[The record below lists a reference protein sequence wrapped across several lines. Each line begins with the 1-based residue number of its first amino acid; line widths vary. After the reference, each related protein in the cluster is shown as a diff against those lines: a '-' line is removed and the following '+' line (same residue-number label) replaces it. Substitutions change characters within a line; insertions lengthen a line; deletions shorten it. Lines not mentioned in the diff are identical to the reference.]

1 MRKYSLFIKCFHKL
15 SSLVSWFL
23 RIFIRIEESII
34 KKILLRK
41 ENKNF
46 LYEFIK
52 ENPLYL
58 PSSSIQIVNLIS
70 SRYRKV
76 MKTDL
81 SNRVKPTRWKTI
93 NSKIQN
99 IIKKYNLTPT
109 KFLNVGAG
117 KKNPYALP
125 ILWYLNRAQKIEII
139 EPDEIDNISAISGVQ
154 ELYWDLQCKKGI
166 NQNKKKNIS
175 DVLHEENL
183 LIGKDINKIIN
194 KNVMNL
200 QNTSVEKSKLKK
212 NYFDF
217 IYSRSTLEHLVNVE
231 EVLSKLYFCQK
242 YEGISYH
249 EIDFTGHDVNNK
261 FWIYSYEWE
270 LDKGSV
276 SNLNGWRLS
285 DYTNFYK
292 KLGAKVIIINKIL
305 ESQNLLNKDTI
316 NKKFKRY
323 SLDELRVSSA
333 SLIILKETKR

>member
-1 MRKYSLFIKCFHKL
+1 MRKYSFLIKCFHKL
-15 SSLVSWFL
+15 SSSVSLFL
-23 RIFIRIEESII
+23 SVLIRVEESII

-41 ENKNF
+41 KNKNF
-46 LYEFIK
+46 LFEFIK

-70 SRYRKV
+70 SRYRQNIK
-76 MKTDL
+76 KDL
-81 SNRVKPTRWKTI
+81 SNRVKPTRWKII
-93 NSKIQN
+93 NSEIQH

-125 ILWYLNRAQKIEII
+125 ILWYLNGAQKIEII
-139 EPDEIDNISAISGVQ
+139 EPDKIDNISATSGVQ
-154 ELYWDLQCKKGI
+154 ELYWDLQCKKEI
-166 NQNKKKNIS
+166 NQNKKKYIS
-175 DVLHEENL
+175 DVLNEKNL

-194 KNVMNL
+194 KKVLRL

-231 EVLSKLYFCQK
+231 EVLSKLYLCQK
-242 YEGISYH
+242 YGGISYH
-249 EIDFTGHDVNNK
+249 EIDFTGHDVKNK

-270 LDKGSV
+270 LDKESV

-292 KLGAKVIIINKIL
+292 KLGARVIIINKML
-305 ESQNLLNKDTI
+305 ANRDLLNKNTI
-316 NKKFKRY
+316 NKRFKRY
-323 SLDELRVSSA
+323 SFDELRVSSA
-333 SLIILKETKR
+333 GLIILKDTKR